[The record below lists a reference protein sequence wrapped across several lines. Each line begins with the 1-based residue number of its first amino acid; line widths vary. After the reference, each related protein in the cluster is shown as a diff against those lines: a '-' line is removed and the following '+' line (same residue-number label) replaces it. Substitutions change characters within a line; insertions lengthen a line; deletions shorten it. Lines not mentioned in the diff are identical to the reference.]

1 MHLLLAGMRSNL
13 LLAIFLLS
21 ASSAVGF
28 VPGDGIPSRTN
39 VRLSAR
45 SRTIPLIFASSSS
58 DNSKDGN
65 QPAASTST
73 ADKGVKKDNKAMAFL
88 RKVGRV
94 GGRKEFVNAV
104 GSDEGP
110 AGKASGPNIAMTKC
124 KSAFK
129 SCVDSGIIDDMS
141 EAFPYTTCGTTWRG
155 FTDQVMGGVSYGRL
169 EREEVHGR
177 QANVLHGKV
186 SLYNNGGFVQMA
198 TDLSLDPFVGSVDA
212 TAYDGIELDVLCQ
225 GRDDSGSFNVH
236 VRNPA
241 CQRQNSSYRATFE
254 LESGKGWKTVRL
266 PWDQFRGFGT
276 GPEAIPFD
284 VSELRRIGIVA
295 IGRKI
300 EDLNL
305 ALSGLHFYSS

>member
-1 MHLLLAGMRSNL
+1 MRPLLMRLNQLLPVAVILASVSCVV
-13 LLAIFLLS
+13 A
-21 ASSAVGF
+21 F
-28 VPGDGIPSRTN
+28 VPGMRISSSSSNVSSSRFTC
-39 VRLSAR
+39 AR
-45 SRTIPLIFASSSS
+45 SGPVLLASSSDS
-58 DNSKDGN
+58 EGDDRPDS
-65 QPAASTST
+65 STST
-73 ADKGVKKDNKAMAFL
+73 RVKKDNKAMAFL

-110 AGKASGPNIAMTKC
+110 AEKVSGPNLAMTKC

-129 SCVDSGIIDDMS
+129 SCVESGIIDDMT

-169 EREEVHGR
+169 EREEVDGR

-198 TDLSLDPFVGSVDA
+198 TDLSLDPFVGSIDA

-225 GRDDSGSFNVH
+225 GKDDTGSFNVH

-241 CQRQNSSYRATFE
+241 CQRQNSSYRATFQV
-254 LESGKGWKTVRL
+254 ESGKGWKTVRL
-266 PWDQFRGFGT
+266 PWDQFIGFGP
-276 GPEAIPFD
+276 GPEATPFD
-284 VSELRRIGIVA
+284 VSELRRVGVVA

-305 ALSGLHFYSS
+305 ALSGLRFYSA